1 MNVLVTGGSG
11 RVGRYVVAALAAAG
25 HQVTNLDLVAPP
37 TRLPAPFLR
46 VDLTIAG
53 EIYQALGRARPQA
66 LIHLG
71 AWPNA
76 GLVPDSRTYG
86 ENVQGTFNILQASAD
101 LGVQRV
107 ILASTNQI
115 YGFAGAPPL
124 YAPVDE
130 AHPPRP
136 INSYALSKLAAEQ
149 AGDYF
154 VRNYGLSVLA
164 FRLMGVR
171 TPEQL
176 PAEIEQMQRNPE
188 TGAALLWTRTDARDA
203 GQACRLAIEAADPP
217 SGPYNITGPRVVLA
231 TPTAELIERYFGD
244 QTELRALSHAHASP
258 LSCAKAEAAFGYR
271 PRFAWSE
278 HNHFL
283 E

>member
-11 RVGRYVVAALAAAG
+11 RVGRYVSAALAAAG
-25 HQVTNLDLVAPP
+25 HEVTNLDLVAPP
-37 TRLPAPFLR
+37 TPLSANFLR
-46 VDLTIAG
+46 VDLTNAG
-53 EIYQALGRARPQA
+53 EIYQAIGHARPQA
-66 LIHLG
+66 VIHLG

-101 LGVQRV
+101 FGVRRV

-115 YGFAGAPPL
+115 YGFASAPPL

-136 INSYALSKLAAEQ
+136 VNSYALSKLAAEQ

-154 VRNYGLSVLA
+154 VRNYGMTVLA

-171 TPEQL
+171 TPAQL
-176 PAEIEQMQRNPE
+176 PAEIGHMRQHPE
-188 TGAALLWTRTDARDA
+188 SGAALLWTRTDARDA
-203 GQACRLAIEAADPP
+203 GLACRLAIEAADPP
-217 SGPYNITGPRVVLA
+217 SGAYNITGPRVVLS
-231 TPTAELIERYFGD
+231 TPTAELIERYFGA
-244 QTELRALSHAHASP
+244 QTELRGLSHDYASP

-271 PRFAWSE
+271 PQFAWTE
-278 HNHFL
+278 DDHFP